1 MAQTAQQDCACDCRG
16 RRGAG
21 AAMGACGPVGGV
33 MAAAAMGQPDHHRG
47 RRRCGL
53 GASSRDLVALVAA
66 ACQALGG
73 AVVLIGAVV
82 VYLQFTQQ
90 QQPAY
95 QPILPQQR
103 AEGSRKA
110 ANDLLISN
118 QVSKGFEQLAGK
130 ETAMRLGGIYALEG
144 VLNTSEQYHQPVLEV
159 LCAFVRDSTTHQQ
172 VTLTTF
178 LAALFPAGRDKTAGK
193 GDGTPPAADVQAA
206 LTVIGRRKPT
216 PGRVD
221 LSGVNIP
228 RADLS
233 EAQLADAYLMDA
245 DLEGADLSGSHLK
258 GAFLNGAHLEG
269 AHLNRAHLEGATLYE
284 AHLEGA
290 ILAGADLEGSD
301 LSLAHLKGAVLAG
314 AHLAGSDL
322 SSADGLTQAQLEE
335 AEGDAETTLPKG
347 LTQPAR
353 WNGALVRPT
362 YHSAHSAGGD
372 VISR

>member
-1 MAQTAQQDCACDCRG
+1 M
-16 RRGAG
+16 
-21 AAMGACGPVGGV
+21 
-33 MAAAAMGQPDHHRG
+33 
-47 RRRCGL
+47 
-53 GASSRDLVALVAA
+53 
-66 ACQALGG
+66 
-73 AVVLIGAVV
+73 
-82 VYLQFTQQ
+82 
-90 QQPAY
+90 
-95 QPILPQQR
+95 
-103 AEGSRKA
+103 
-110 ANDLLISN
+110 
-118 QVSKGFEQLAGK
+118 
-130 ETAMRLGGIYALEG
+130 
-144 VLNTSEQYHQPVLEV
+144 NTSEQYHQPVLEI
-159 LCAFVRDSTTHQQ
+159 LCAFVRDSTTHQR

-178 LAALFPAGRDKTAGK
+178 LAALFPAGRDKTAVHK
-193 GDGTPPAADVQAA
+193 ATASPPAADVQAA

-228 RADLS
+228 RVDLS

-269 AHLNRAHLEGATLYE
+269 AHLNRADLEGATLYE
-284 AHLEGA
+284 VHLEGA
-290 ILAGADLEGSD
+290 ILAGADLEGFPD
-301 LSLAHLKGAVLAG
+301 LSLAHPQRRRPRRGA
-314 AHLAGSDL
+314 SRRFDL

-362 YHSAHSAGGD
+362 YHSAHSAGRD

>member
-1 MAQTAQQDCACDCRG
+1 MPT
-16 RRGAG
+16 
-21 AAMGACGPVGGV
+21 PW
-33 MAAAAMGQPDHHRG
+33 
-47 RRRCGL
+47 RRRL
-53 GASSRDLVALVAA
+53 SRIALAISVVVAVLALPWALAALWAGSWLPRQWDSPIITAVAADAALVILAA
-66 ACQALGG
+66 IWWLWWRLPGQALGG

-95 QPILPQQR
+95 QPILPLQQ
-103 AEGSRKA
+103 AAGGGRKA
-110 ANDLLISN
+110 ANDLLSN

-193 GDGTPPAADVQAA
+193 GDGTPPATDVQAA

-228 RADLS
+228 RVDLS

-269 AHLNRAHLEGATLYE
+269 AHLNGSHLEGAILDE

-290 ILAGADLEGSD
+290 RLNG
-301 LSLAHLKGAVLAG
+301 AHLEGAVLDE
-314 AHLAGSDL
+314 AHLEGADL

-347 LTQPAR
+347 LIQPAR

-362 YHSAHSAGGD
+362 YHSAGGD
-372 VISR
+372 VISH